1 MLKRCSSAALLLRNC
16 FPEGATH
23 PLAVPL
29 QVHPPDV
36 VIGSDG
42 GSDFTKVEEEEEE
55 EEVMLAESSDGFIM
69 PDMKVDWFGSEM
81 EVPSSISSMEKLVRL
96 DPEKPEL
103 VAREELSIMVE
114 WAMPGK
120 LAASSL
126 ANLRNLSTSSREY
139 SPQVEK

>member
-55 EEVMLAESSDGFIM
+55 VMLADSSDGFIM
-69 PDMKVDWFGSEM
+69 PDMKVDWLGSEM
-81 EVPSSISSMEKLVRL
+81 EVPSSTSSMEKLVRL
-96 DPEKPEL
+96 DPEKLQL
-103 VAREELSIMVE
+103 VAREELSSMVE

>member
-55 EEVMLAESSDGFIM
+55 VMLAESSDGFIM
-69 PDMKVDWFGSEM
+69 PDMKVDWLGSEM
-81 EVPSSISSMEKLVRL
+81 EVPSSTSSMEKLVRL
-96 DPEKPEL
+96 DTLALEQVHPFMKVVNSSTNKYMSSAHVSLYDCMMLRWTERREK
-103 VAREELSIMVE
+103 
-114 WAMPGK
+114 K
-120 LAASSL
+120 
-126 ANLRNLSTSSREY
+126 
-139 SPQVEK
+139 

>member
-36 VIGSDG
+36 VIGSER
-42 GSDFTKVEEEEEE
+42 GSDFTKVEE

-69 PDMKVDWFGSEM
+69 PDMKVDWLGSEM
-81 EVPSSISSMEKLVRL
+81 EVPSSTSSMEKLVRL
-96 DPEKPEL
+96 DPEKLEL
-103 VAREELSIMVE
+103 VAREELSSMVE

>member
-42 GSDFTKVEEEEEE
+42 GSDFTKEEEEE

-69 PDMKVDWFGSEM
+69 PDMKVDWLGSEM
-81 EVPSSISSMEKLVRL
+81 EVPSSTSSMEKLVRL
-96 DPEKPEL
+96 EKLVL
-103 VAREELSIMVE
+103 VAREELSSKVE

>member
-16 FPEGATH
+16 FPEGATQ

-36 VIGSDG
+36 VIGSER
-42 GSDFTKVEEEEEE
+42 GSDFTKVEE

-69 PDMKVDWFGSEM
+69 PDMKVDWLGSEM
-81 EVPSSISSMEKLVRL
+81 EVPSSTSSMEKLVRL
-96 DPEKPEL
+96 EKLEL
-103 VAREELSIMVE
+103 VAREELSSMVE

>member
-42 GSDFTKVEEEEEE
+42 GSDFTKVEEEEE
-55 EEVMLAESSDGFIM
+55 VMLAESSDGFIM
-69 PDMKVDWFGSEM
+69 PDMKVDWLGSEM
-81 EVPSSISSMEKLVRL
+81 EVPSSTSSMEKLVRL
-96 DPEKPEL
+96 DPEKLQL
-103 VAREELSIMVE
+103 VAREELSSMVE

>member
-16 FPEGATH
+16 FPEGATQ

-36 VIGSDG
+36 VIGSER

-55 EEVMLAESSDGFIM
+55 EVMLADSSDGFIM
-69 PDMKVDWFGSEM
+69 PDMKVDWLGSEM
-81 EVPSSISSMEKLVRL
+81 EVPSSTSSMEKLVRL
-96 DPEKPEL
+96 EKLEL
-103 VAREELSIMVE
+103 VAREELSSMVE

>member
-42 GSDFTKVEEEEEE
+42 GSDFTKVEEEE
-55 EEVMLAESSDGFIM
+55 VMLADSSDGFIM
-69 PDMKVDWFGSEM
+69 PDMKVDWLGSEM
-81 EVPSSISSMEKLVRL
+81 EVPSSTSSMEKLVRL
-96 DPEKPEL
+96 DPEKLEL
-103 VAREELSIMVE
+103 VAREELSSMVE

>member
-55 EEVMLAESSDGFIM
+55 VMLADSSDGFIM
-69 PDMKVDWFGSEM
+69 PDMKVDWLGSEM
-81 EVPSSISSMEKLVRL
+81 EVPSSTSSMEKLVRL
-96 DPEKPEL
+96 EKLEL
-103 VAREELSIMVE
+103 VAREELSSMVE

>member
-16 FPEGATH
+16 FPEGATQ

-55 EEVMLAESSDGFIM
+55 VMLAESSDGFIM
-69 PDMKVDWFGSEM
+69 PDMKVDWLGSEM
-81 EVPSSISSMEKLVRL
+81 EVLSSTSSMEKLVRL
-96 DPEKPEL
+96 DPEKLEL
-103 VAREELSIMVE
+103 VAREELSSMVE

>member
-42 GSDFTKVEEEEEE
+42 GSDFTKVEEV

-69 PDMKVDWFGSEM
+69 PDMKVDWLGSEM
-81 EVPSSISSMEKLVRL
+81 EVPSSTSSMEKLVRL
-96 DPEKPEL
+96 EKLEL
-103 VAREELSIMVE
+103 VAREELSSMVE
-114 WAMPGK
+114 WAMPRK
-120 LAASSL
+120 LASSL

>member
-42 GSDFTKVEEEEEE
+42 GSDFTKEEEEEE

-69 PDMKVDWFGSEM
+69 PDMKVDWLGSEM
-81 EVPSSISSMEKLVRL
+81 EVPSSTSSMEKLVRL
-96 DPEKPEL
+96 EKLEL
-103 VAREELSIMVE
+103 VAREELSSMVE

>member
-1 MLKRCSSAALLLRNC
+1 MLKRCCSAALLLRNC

-42 GSDFTKVEEEEEE
+42 GSDFTKGEEEE

-69 PDMKVDWFGSEM
+69 PDMKVDWLGSEI
-81 EVPSSISSMEKLVRL
+81 EVPSSTSSMEKLVRL
-96 DPEKPEL
+96 DPEKLEL
-103 VAREELSIMVE
+103 VAREELSSMVE

>member
-42 GSDFTKVEEEEEE
+42 GSDFTKVEEEEE
-55 EEVMLAESSDGFIM
+55 VMLVESSDGFIM
-69 PDMKVDWFGSEM
+69 PDMKVDWLGSEM
-81 EVPSSISSMEKLVRL
+81 ELPSSTSSMEKLVRL
-96 DPEKPEL
+96 EKLEL
-103 VAREELSIMVE
+103 VAREELSSMVE
-114 WAMPGK
+114 WVMPGK

>member
-16 FPEGATH
+16 FPEGATQ

-55 EEVMLAESSDGFIM
+55 EVMLADSSDGFIM
-69 PDMKVDWFGSEM
+69 PDMKVDWLGSEM
-81 EVPSSISSMEKLVRL
+81 EVPSSTSSMEKLVRL
-96 DPEKPEL
+96 EKLEL
-103 VAREELSIMVE
+103 VAREELSSMVE

>member
-42 GSDFTKVEEEEEE
+42 GSDFTKVEEEEE
-55 EEVMLAESSDGFIM
+55 VMLVESSDGFIM
-69 PDMKVDWFGSEM
+69 PDMKVDWLGSEM
-81 EVPSSISSMEKLVRL
+81 EVPSSTSSMEKLVRL
-96 DPEKPEL
+96 EKLEL
-103 VAREELSIMVE
+103 VAREELSSMVE

-120 LAASSL
+120 LVASSL

>member
-16 FPEGATH
+16 FPEGATQ

-42 GSDFTKVEEEEEE
+42 GSDFTKVEEEEE
-55 EEVMLAESSDGFIM
+55 VMLVESSDGFIM
-69 PDMKVDWFGSEM
+69 PDMKVDWLGSEM
-81 EVPSSISSMEKLVRL
+81 EVPSSTSSMEKLVRL
-96 DPEKPEL
+96 EKLEL
-103 VAREELSIMVE
+103 VAREELSSMVE

>member
-55 EEVMLAESSDGFIM
+55 VMLAESSDGFIM
-69 PDMKVDWFGSEM
+69 PDMKVDWLGSEM
-81 EVPSSISSMEKLVRL
+81 EVPSSTSSMEKLVRL
-96 DPEKPEL
+96 NPEKLEL
-103 VAREELSIMVE
+103 VAREELSSKVE

>member
-36 VIGSDG
+36 VIGSDD
-42 GSDFTKVEEEEEE
+42 GSDFTKVEEEEE

-69 PDMKVDWFGSEM
+69 PDMKVDWLGSEI
-81 EVPSSISSMEKLVRL
+81 EVPSSTSSMEKLVRL
-96 DPEKPEL
+96 DPEKLQL
-103 VAREELSIMVE
+103 VAREELSSKVE

>member
-16 FPEGATH
+16 FPEGATQ

-36 VIGSDG
+36 VIGSER
-42 GSDFTKVEEEEEE
+42 GSDFTKVEE

-69 PDMKVDWFGSEM
+69 PDMKVDWLGSEM
-81 EVPSSISSMEKLVRL
+81 EVPSSTSSMEKLVRL
-96 DPEKPEL
+96 DPEKLQL
-103 VAREELSIMVE
+103 VAREEFSSMVE

-120 LAASSL
+120 LTPSSL

-139 SPQVEK
+139 SPQVVK

>member
-16 FPEGATH
+16 FPEGATQ

-36 VIGSDG
+36 VIGSER
-42 GSDFTKVEEEEEE
+42 GSDFTKVEEEEE
-55 EEVMLAESSDGFIM
+55 VMLADSSDGFIM
-69 PDMKVDWFGSEM
+69 PDMKVDWLGSEM
-81 EVPSSISSMEKLVRL
+81 EVPSSTSSMEKLVRL
-96 DPEKPEL
+96 EKLEL
-103 VAREELSIMVE
+103 VAREELSSMVE

>member
-42 GSDFTKVEEEEEE
+42 GSDFTKEVEEEE

-69 PDMKVDWFGSEM
+69 PDMKVDWLGSEM
-81 EVPSSISSMEKLVRL
+81 EVPSSTSSMEKLVRL
-96 DPEKPEL
+96 DPEKLEL
-103 VAREELSIMVE
+103 VAREELSSKVE

>member
-55 EEVMLAESSDGFIM
+55 GGVMLAESSEGFIM
-69 PDMKVDWFGSEM
+69 PDMKVDWLGSEM
-81 EVPSSISSMEKLVRL
+81 EVPSSTSSMEKLVRL
-96 DPEKPEL
+96 DPEKLQL
-103 VAREELSIMVE
+103 VAREELSSMVE

>member
-42 GSDFTKVEEEEEE
+42 GSDFTKEEE
-55 EEVMLAESSDGFIM
+55 EEVMLADSSEGFIM
-69 PDMKVDWFGSEM
+69 PDMKVDWLGSEM
-81 EVPSSISSMEKLVRL
+81 EVSSSTSSMEKLVRL
-96 DPEKPEL
+96 DPDKLEL
-103 VAREELSIMVE
+103 VAREELSSMVE

>member
-42 GSDFTKVEEEEEE
+42 GSDFTKVEEEEE
-55 EEVMLAESSDGFIM
+55 VMLVESSDGFIM
-69 PDMKVDWFGSEM
+69 PDMKVDWLGSEM
-81 EVPSSISSMEKLVRL
+81 EVPSSTSSMEKLVRL
-96 DPEKPEL
+96 EKLEL
-103 VAREELSIMVE
+103 VAREELSSMVE

>member
-36 VIGSDG
+36 VIGSER
-42 GSDFTKVEEEEEE
+42 GSDFTKGEEEEA
-55 EEVMLAESSDGFIM
+55 MLAESSDGFIM
-69 PDMKVDWFGSEM
+69 PDMKVDWLGSEM
-81 EVPSSISSMEKLVRL
+81 EVLSSTSSMEKLVRL
-96 DPEKPEL
+96 DPDKLEL
-103 VAREELSIMVE
+103 VAREELSSKVE

>member
-42 GSDFTKVEEEEEE
+42 GSDFTKEEEE

-69 PDMKVDWFGSEM
+69 PDMKVDWLGSEM
-81 EVPSSISSMEKLVRL
+81 EVPSSTSSMEKLVRL
-96 DPEKPEL
+96 EKLEL
-103 VAREELSIMVE
+103 VAREELSSMVE

>member
-42 GSDFTKVEEEEEE
+42 GSDFTKEEEE
-55 EEVMLAESSDGFIM
+55 EEVMLADSSEGFIM
-69 PDMKVDWFGSEM
+69 PDMKVDWLGSEM
-81 EVPSSISSMEKLVRL
+81 EVHSSTSSMEKLVRL
-96 DPEKPEL
+96 DPEKLEL
-103 VAREELSIMVE
+103 VAREELSSKVE

-126 ANLRNLSTSSREY
+126 ANLRNLSNSSREY

>member
-55 EEVMLAESSDGFIM
+55 VMLAESSDGFIM
-69 PDMKVDWFGSEM
+69 PDMKVDWLGSEM
-81 EVPSSISSMEKLVRL
+81 EVPSSTSSMEKLVRL
-96 DPEKPEL
+96 DPEKLEL
-103 VAREELSIMVE
+103 VAREELSSKVE

>member
-1 MLKRCSSAALLLRNC
+1 MLKRCCSAALLLRNC

-42 GSDFTKVEEEEEE
+42 GSDFTKGEEEE

-69 PDMKVDWFGSEM
+69 PDMKVDWLGSEM
-81 EVPSSISSMEKLVRL
+81 EVPSSMEKLVRL
-96 DPEKPEL
+96 DPEKLEL
-103 VAREELSIMVE
+103 VAREELSSMVE

>member
-42 GSDFTKVEEEEEE
+42 GSDFTKVEEEEE
-55 EEVMLAESSDGFIM
+55 VMLADSSDGFIM
-69 PDMKVDWFGSEM
+69 PDMKVDWLGSEM
-81 EVPSSISSMEKLVRL
+81 EVPSSTSSMEKLVRL
-96 DPEKPEL
+96 DPEKLQL
-103 VAREELSIMVE
+103 VAREELSSMVE

>member
-55 EEVMLAESSDGFIM
+55 EVMLAESSDGFIM
-69 PDMKVDWFGSEM
+69 PDMKVDWLGSEM
-81 EVPSSISSMEKLVRL
+81 EVPSSTSSMEKLVRL
-96 DPEKPEL
+96 DPEKLQL
-103 VAREELSIMVE
+103 VAREELSSMVE

>member
-55 EEVMLAESSDGFIM
+55 VMLAESSDGFIM
-69 PDMKVDWFGSEM
+69 PDMKVDWLGSEI
-81 EVPSSISSMEKLVRL
+81 EVPSSTSSMEKLVRL
-96 DPEKPEL
+96 DPEKLEL
-103 VAREELSIMVE
+103 VAREELSSMVE

-120 LAASSL
+120 LVASSL

>member
-55 EEVMLAESSDGFIM
+55 VMLAESSDGFIM
-69 PDMKVDWFGSEM
+69 PDMKVDWLGSEM
-81 EVPSSISSMEKLVRL
+81 EVPSSMEKLVRL
-96 DPEKPEL
+96 DPEKLEL
-103 VAREELSIMVE
+103 VAREEVSSKVE

>member
-42 GSDFTKVEEEEEE
+42 GSDFTKVEEEEE
-55 EEVMLAESSDGFIM
+55 VMLVESSDGFIM
-69 PDMKVDWFGSEM
+69 PDMKVDWLGSEM
-81 EVPSSISSMEKLVRL
+81 EVPSSTSSMEKLVRL
-96 DPEKPEL
+96 DT
-103 VAREELSIMVE
+103 
-114 WAMPGK
+114 
-120 LAASSL
+120 LAL
-126 ANLRNLSTSSREY
+126 E
-139 SPQVEK
+139 QVHFWH

>member
-42 GSDFTKVEEEEEE
+42 GSDFTKVEEEEE
-55 EEVMLAESSDGFIM
+55 VMLADSSDGFIM
-69 PDMKVDWFGSEM
+69 PDMKVDWLGSEM
-81 EVPSSISSMEKLVRL
+81 EVPSSTSSMEKLVRL
-96 DPEKPEL
+96 EKLEL
-103 VAREELSIMVE
+103 VAREELSSMVE

>member
-42 GSDFTKVEEEEEE
+42 GSDFTKVEEEEE
-55 EEVMLAESSDGFIM
+55 VMLVESSDGFIM
-69 PDMKVDWFGSEM
+69 PDMKVDWLGSEM
-81 EVPSSISSMEKLVRL
+81 EVPSSTSSMEKLVRL
-96 DPEKPEL
+96 DPEKLQL
-103 VAREELSIMVE
+103 VAREEFSSMVE

-120 LAASSL
+120 LTPSSL

>member
-42 GSDFTKVEEEEEE
+42 GSDFTKVEEEEE
-55 EEVMLAESSDGFIM
+55 VMLAASSDGFIM
-69 PDMKVDWFGSEM
+69 PDIKVDWLGSEM
-81 EVPSSISSMEKLVRL
+81 EVPSSTSSMEKLVRL
-96 DPEKPEL
+96 DPEKLEL
-103 VAREELSIMVE
+103 VAREELSSMVE

-120 LAASSL
+120 LVASSL

>member
-42 GSDFTKVEEEEEE
+42 GSDFTKVEEEEE
-55 EEVMLAESSDGFIM
+55 VMLVESSDGFIM
-69 PDMKVDWFGSEM
+69 PDMKVDWLGSEM
-81 EVPSSISSMEKLVRL
+81 EVPSSTSSMEKLVRL
-96 DPEKPEL
+96 DPEKLQL
-103 VAREELSIMVE
+103 VAREELSSMVE